1 MQEALDFLTITDQTT
16 IKRLTTALFG
26 HHLLIVGQTGSG
38 KTTTTLSL
46 LGQLQQLNQT
56 AIILDPTGEYT
67 KLPNAITYRL
77 GDNCYLEAGKLTVDQ
92 LLTTLQLHVDSAL
105 RTKLRQAVTDLQI
118 QHNIQAAPGPYRR
131 LNRSLTAYQDA
142 ENQLGAWASD
152 FPIQDLFAQLI
163 EEFVVP
169 YPDDRADY
177 EQLGQQYDRVAIN
190 RNWPLLTAIHDQL
203 ASPTF
208 RALFDT
214 DHHAGT
220 MKSELNFIL
229 KMFLHH
235 RSSHRTLVVDLSLLK
250 NYEESQR
257 LIISL
262 LLKEILRLR
271 LNDNAGFPV
280 NVIIDEAHRYLPKD
294 ERDLA
299 DNGIFQLV
307 REGRKLDLKMIL
319 TTQSPLDLPARLR
332 SQFSDLLVHR
342 LLDEAEITSLPCAG
356 LTLQDI
362 GGLPVGHAALCVFG
376 AAPAMVKV
384 NLPEWWKTGDHRD

>member
-1 MQEALDFLTITDQTT
+1 MQEALDFLTLTDRSLSD
-16 IKRLTTALFG
+16 RLVNAMFS

-56 AIILDPTGEYT
+56 AIIFDPTGEYA

-92 LLTTLQLHVDSAL
+92 LLMALQVRGDQPL
-105 RTKLRQAVTDLQI
+105 RTKLQQAVTDLQI
-118 QHNIQAAPGPYRR
+118 QHNIKNEQGTYRR
-131 LNRSLTAYQDA
+131 LNRSLA
-142 ENQLGAWASD
+142 EHQRDEEGLAAWASD
-152 FPIQDLFAQLI
+152 FSVQDLFDQTI

-169 YPDDRADY
+169 FADERANYTLLGQEYDRA
-177 EQLGQQYDRVAIN
+177 EIN
-190 RNWPLLTAIHDQL
+190 HHWPVLTAIHDQL

-208 RALFDT
+208 RTLFDT
-214 DHHAGT
+214 DSHAGT

-229 KMFLHH
+229 KMFLHQ
-235 RSSHRTLVVDLSLLK
+235 RSQHRTLVVDLSLLK
-250 NYEESQR
+250 DHEKSQR
-257 LIISL
+257 LVLSL
-262 LLKEILRLR
+262 LLKEVLRLR
-271 LNDNAGFPV
+271 LRDNTGFPV

-294 ERDLA
+294 EQELA

-332 SQFSDLLVHR
+332 SQFGDLLVHR
-342 LLDEAEITSLPCAG
+342 LLDQEEVVSLPGTG
-356 LTLQDI
+356 LTQQETAQ
-362 GGLPVGHAALCVFG
+362 LPVGQAELCILG
-376 AAPAMVKV
+376 EAPVLVKV
-384 NLPEWWKTGDHRD
+384 NIPAWWQGDENE

>member
-1 MQEALDFLTITDQTT
+1 MQEALDFLTITDRR
-16 IKRLTTALFG
+16 IIDRLTTDLFN

-46 LGQLQQLNQT
+46 LGQLQQLSQT

-77 GDNCYLEAGKLTVDQ
+77 GDNCYFEAGKLTVDQ
-92 LLTTLQLHVDSAL
+92 LLTTLQLQFDPAL
-105 RTKLRQAVTDLQI
+105 QTKLRQAVTDLQI
-118 QHNIQAAPGPYRR
+118 QHNIQGEPGPYRR
-131 LNRSLTAYQDA
+131 LGRTLADYQDA
-142 ENQLGAWASD
+142 ENQLGGWASD
-152 FPIQDLFAQLI
+152 FPAQELFAQLI

-169 YPDDRADY
+169 YPDNRADY
-177 EQLGQQYDRVAIN
+177 TRLGQQYDRVGIN
-190 RNWPLLTAIHDQL
+190 HNWPLLTALHDQL

-214 DHHAGT
+214 DHHTGT

-235 RSSHRTLVVDLSLLK
+235 RSSHRTLVIDLSLLK
-250 NYEESQR
+250 DYEESQR

-271 LNDNAGFPV
+271 LHDNAGFPV

-294 ERDLA
+294 ERNLA

-307 REGRKLDLKMIL
+307 REGRKLNLKLVL

-332 SQFSDLLVHR
+332 SQFSNLLVHR
-342 LLDEAEITSLPCAG
+342 LLDQAEVTSLPRAG
-356 LTLQDI
+356 LNLQDTNT
-362 GGLPVGHAALCVFG
+362 LPVGQADLCMFG
-376 AAPAMVKV
+376 EAPVLVKV
-384 NLPEWWKTGDHRD
+384 NLPVWWKAGDYRD